1 MNTKL
6 LLLAAGLAFAGTALA
21 GDPAPQS
28 TPSGS
33 SLKVGFDKATG
44 KLRPLT
50 AEESAAL
57 DAKAAQ
63 QAGDNTSLR
72 ATHGILAAKTP
83 LAGRRP
89 ANAREALATEQVI
102 NGFTVIQAPE
112 DSMSEM
118 TLQKNADG
126 SFTILENGEAI
137 SKKTPEA
144 GNE

>member
-1 MNTKL
+1 MNAKL

-21 GDPAPQS
+21 GDPAPQ
-28 TPSGS
+28 TTTGSG
-33 SLKVGFDKATG
+33 LKVGFDKATG

-57 DAKAAQ
+57 DTKAAQ
-63 QAGDNTSLR
+63 QTGDNTSLR
-72 ATHGILAAKTP
+72 GNRGSLAAKAP

-89 ANAREALATEQVI
+89 ANAQEALAVAKVF
-102 NGFTVIQAPE
+102 NGLTVYEAPA
-112 DSMSEM
+112 DTMSEM

-126 SFTILENGEAI
+126 SFTVLENGQVMNH
-137 SKKTPEA
+137 KTPEA